1 MSVKKEFS
9 FPSRDGINTCHACS
23 WEPDNGNIRAVF
35 QIVHGMQEYIE
46 RYNAFAEF
54 LASNGFLVVG
64 EDHLGHGHTAATE
77 KDLGYFTKDHPETVI
92 VRDVH
97 RLKKMTQE
105 KYPGIPYFILGHSMG
120 SFILRKYLTMY
131 GNGIDGAIIAGTGV
145 MPAIVTGLAIFLT
158 NVEKVFFGDRHI
170 SPLIDKIAFGGYN
183 KKIKDAK
190 SPSDWI
196 CSDRAVVR
204 KYDQDSLC
212 TFKFSVN
219 AYRTLFKI
227 LNFVCRNKNLVT
239 VPKELPILIL
249 SGDEDP
255 VGAYGKGP
263 QTVYEQYVKIGITD
277 LGLTLYPGMRHEI
290 LNEKGNSEVYSDI
303 LNWTEK
309 HFPNN

>member
-219 AYRTLFKI
+219 AYRPLFKL

-277 LGLTLYPGMRHEI
+277 IGIKLYPGMRHEI

>member
-204 KYDQDSLC
+204 KSDQDSLC

-277 LGLTLYPGMRHEI
+277 IGIKLYPGMRHEI

>member
-263 QTVYEQYVKIGITD
+263 KTVYEQYVKIGITD
-277 LGLTLYPGMRHEI
+277 IGIKLYPGMRHEI
-290 LNEKGNSEVYSDI
+290 LNEKGNSEVYLDI